1 VSQRTLLRLASVV
14 LYTNFWLF
22 HQVETTQEKIDYEK
36 LKIEEKILFFASLVL
51 WEDELADN
59 GAAVLST
66 KCVRL
71 SVHMSITQSVHSSVC
86 LSGLR
91 DNEIMCFVTL
101 PSHQSWPWR
110 NWLVSKKTVVRS
122 EFLERESA
130 LQQTEVS
137 WLFERQ
143 YKCHSDARIVEH
155 AATFRYIGI
164 RVYGSEISYI
174 MISSQDLY
182 IESTFS
188 LIASHAERFLY
199 TAEIL
204 PESR

>member
-1 VSQRTLLRLASVV
+1 
-14 LYTNFWLF
+14 
-22 HQVETTQEKIDYEK
+22 VETTQEKIDYEK